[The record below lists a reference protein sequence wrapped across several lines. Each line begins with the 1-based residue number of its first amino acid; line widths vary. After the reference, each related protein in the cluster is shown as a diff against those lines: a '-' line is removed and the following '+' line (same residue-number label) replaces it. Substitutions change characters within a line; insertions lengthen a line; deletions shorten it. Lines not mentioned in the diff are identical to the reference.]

1 MPSLAADCIPHICQ
15 LQCLP
20 HHASGVQQAARSSH
34 RPEPTGPLAC
44 QRATLLFVLC
54 KCSAAQ
60 PLASDSF
67 RETRLAVQVFCAVA
81 DAQEK
86 LGFRHWDL
94 RLANVMQHT
103 PLQRVGNISEA
114 AVEAD
119 SAKPESAA
127 QPELQYKVIDFGHG
141 NLYDRQLK
149 RRDRKASWWLPGF
162 CSTPDLHWLCGRAA
176 VEQGDSR
183 RVIVR
188 AASASLGSCMG
199 LVWHHVALRLAP
211 GGQVLQHAGT
221 AKQSWGASRSRR
233 PATGCSGGMRVMCSA
248 SSCPCRTSWMAA
260 SGTAAMLS

>member
-34 RPEPTGPLAC
+34 RPEPTGPSAC

-54 KCSAAQ
+54 ECSAAQ

-67 RETRLAVQVFCAVA
+67 RESRLAVQVFCAVA

-149 RRDRKASWWLPGF
+149 RYDRKASWWLPGF
-162 CSTPDLHWLCGRAA
+162 CTTPDLHWLCGWAA
-176 VEQGDSR
+176 VEQGDNNG
-183 RVIVR
+183 RVIVC
-188 AASASLGSCMG
+188 AAYIVARDLCGTMLCCGWRLMVKCCSVQAPQSKAGGHPVHGDLLPAV
-199 LVWHHVALRLAP
+199 LVA
-211 GGQVLQHAGT
+211 
-221 AKQSWGASRSRR
+221 
-233 PATGCSGGMRVMCSA
+233 
-248 SSCPCRTSWMAA
+248 
-260 SGTAAMLS
+260 